1 LVESFHKDIEKNS
14 FYYDFDLI
22 NDFLISLNSLLFSEN
37 ITNKSISHEEF
48 IAQNKVNLSFVSKN
62 NQSLTVN
69 KIQINGNAITKD
81 KALRSKIFIEPG
93 DFVNDNSIDK
103 IKSDLT
109 NLKYINSVNISKNI
123 IDNKSDLLIDLSE
136 NKKTGNFLLGGTFS
150 GDTGLGFALGIK
162 DLNIL
167 GSGNEIDASIDL
179 NSERSLFKINY
190 KQYPYVNSNITN
202 SYYFAN
208 QELDLTNS
216 YGYKQKEREIGYSI
230 GYVYNENLRLSSG
243 INYINYEGYAGKNN
257 NSFIKDNIGD
267 FNNFLLKLSILSD
280 KTNDILY
287 PSKGTFNSLQFELSP
302 TNISDDAYYKSRIK
316 NDIYFPVKNT
326 ENFFFISNRAGIVQS
341 LDGSKVKTGNTFSLG
356 GLNFKGFDYRGIGPF
371 SDNIYLGGNKF
382 FTSTIGYGSSFLF
395 DQKDNVYMKLFYT
408 TGSLWDSDYSS
419 NSNFEL
425 RSSVGLSFDILTP
438 VGPISLSYATTIDKD
453 SSDKNKSFNFSIGT
467 SF

>member
-1 LVESFHKDIEKNS
+1 
-14 FYYDFDLI
+14 
-22 NDFLISLNSLLFSEN
+22 
-37 ITNKSISHEEF
+37 
-48 IAQNKVNLSFVSKN
+48 
-62 NQSLTVN
+62 
-69 KIQINGNAITKD
+69 
-81 KALRSKIFIEPG
+81 LRSKIFIEPG

-123 IDNKSDLLIDLSE
+123 MDNKSDLLIDLSE
-136 NKKTGNFLLGGTFS
+136 NKKTGNFILGGTFS

-162 DLNIL
+162 DLNLL
-167 GSGNEIDASIDL
+167 GSGNEIDASLDL
-179 NSERSLFKINY
+179 NSERTLFKINY
-190 KQYPYVNSNITN
+190 KQYPYTNSNITN

-230 GYVYNENLRLSSG
+230 GYLYNENLRLSSG

-316 NDIYFPVKNT
+316 NDIYFSVKNT

-341 LDGSKVKTGNTFSLG
+341 LDDSKVKTGNTFSLG

-425 RSSVGLSFDILTP
+425 RSSLGLSFDILTP